1 MKQHINTTKRRQAT
15 FIMKVFTLDILNKKT
30 QSGAEVG
37 QAYLYDLVAPVIGKE
52 RIPESK
58 LIQMSAALQGEE
70 IGVFRRY
77 MGVYNWLMQE
87 NALAQATL
95 FHARTT
101 ALEMLRIL
109 ERAAKEENERSTAI
123 RTPVILNWVDF
134 VEYTQRQV
142 EDIIAISEDGI
153 ISPNERGNGTF
164 LTVEDMVDFAILRAA
179 HSMPDR
185 DTFLDIRSF
194 IYRDYPSIPIE
205 PTSKAAKEALED
217 NLRWI
222 KPLEEWLTE
231 YLPPVMKDQIPLG
244 ADEVEQLRRSLAD
257 RLKRKAKATAI
268 PARLAAMDEYE
279 EIQRTAQGIAYENGV
294 KGFANRYTPA
304 SSLYYADFCGGF
316 FSFCRDVAGS
326 LGDFPRIKQGGV
338 IYQFGEENDIEPN
351 FIIDESGKP
360 FDLIVN
366 PVTLKEYDSSGIM
379 RLSEKVEGGKYR
391 QELLGMYESIL
402 QDLTQIKQYDTLV
415 FVLNEL
421 VGVPLNC
428 LFIGSWGIPAFDDYN
443 HLLADLNERT
453 HKPADKEKAHKSKG
467 AAYGKKNAYF
477 IYRNEKERKQR
488 LEVLEGLPLLK
499 SSIPNYPDEVYNRI
513 AAKMEDLS
521 VFGGSS
527 RELYGLFDY

>member
-1 MKQHINTTKRRQAT
+1 
-15 FIMKVFTLDILNKKT
+15 MKVFTLDILNKKT

-109 ERAAKEENERSTAI
+109 ERAAKEESERSTAI
-123 RTPVILNWVDF
+123 CTPVILNGIDF

-142 EDIIAISEDGI
+142 EDIIAISENGI
-153 ISPNERGNGTF
+153 IAPNERGNGTF
-164 LTVEDMVDFAILRAA
+164 LTVEDMVDFAILQAA

-185 DTFLDIRSF
+185 ETFLNIRSF
-194 IYRDYPSIPIE
+194 IYREYPPIPTE
-205 PTSKAAKEALED
+205 PTSEAAKEILED
-217 NLRWI
+217 KLRWI

-257 RLKRKAKATAI
+257 RLKRKAKAAAI

-279 EIQRTAQGIAYENGV
+279 EIQTTAQGIAYENGV

-304 SSLYYADFCGGF
+304 NSLYYADFCGGF

-326 LGDFPRIKQGGV
+326 LEEFPRIKQGGG
-338 IYQFGEENDIEPN
+338 IIHQFGGPNDTEPN

-360 FDLIVN
+360 FDLIIN
-366 PVTLKEYDSSGIM
+366 PVTLKEYDRSGIM

-391 QELLGMYESIL
+391 RELLEMYDSMK
-402 QDLTQIKQYDTLV
+402 QDLTEIKQYDTLI
-415 FVLNEL
+415 FVLNEF

-428 LFIGSWGIPAFDDYN
+428 LLIGSWDIPAIDDYN

-453 HKPADKEKAHKSKG
+453 HKPADKEKAHKEKG
-467 AAYGKKNAYF
+467 VAYGREKAYF
-477 IYRNEKERKQR
+477 TYRNEKERKQR
-488 LEVLEGLPLLK
+488 LEILESLPLLK
-499 SSIPNYPDEVYNRI
+499 SSIPNYPDEVYDRI

-521 VFGGSS
+521 VFGRSS
-527 RELYGLFDY
+527 RELYGLFDD